1 MATSDIGASRKQ
13 VPRHA
18 SLLVEISK
26 ERRSGRRQG
35 EPSCDGGGL
44 TSGSRAEGVKG
55 PQAERRLLECFGK
68 LMGNPRAE
76 VAPSRT

>member
-44 TSGSRAEGVKG
+44 TPRSRAEANSWGA
-55 PQAERRLLECFGK
+55 PQQRSPLQGHDR
-68 LMGNPRAE
+68 NN
-76 VAPSRT
+76 